1 MLQVVWKISLG
12 NTVSRQCFST
22 VNRHIEQLGVVLNCI
37 LIHGPGMSDM
47 VCPSLAVFCCGS
59 RYHTLRVLV
68 RMFSNLPCLKNH
80 KQCPFYSK
88 HIFSILA
95 LIFLTHNLQVRNL
108 GKEKCP
114 QILAGVQSNPNTQ
127 RLCLAGTITD
137 SLRQNEPRNYSSV
150 LPDDQTPTGRKKKNS
165 KPLVLL
171 HGAGLW
177 NFKSLP
183 RWLDSQAW
191 HHMKTLTLDQW
202 FSFLTAYQIHLEA

>member
-37 LIHGPGMSDM
+37 LIHGPRMSDM

-88 HIFSILA
+88 HIFSIFA

-127 RLCLAGTITD
+127 RLCLAGTVTD
-137 SLRQNEPRNYSSV
+137 SLNEPRNYSSV